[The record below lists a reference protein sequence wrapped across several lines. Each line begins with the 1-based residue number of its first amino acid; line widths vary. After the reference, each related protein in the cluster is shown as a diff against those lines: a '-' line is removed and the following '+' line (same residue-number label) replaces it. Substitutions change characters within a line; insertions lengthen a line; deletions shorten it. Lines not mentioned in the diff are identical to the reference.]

1 MEAPQGA
8 EDSEEDSDFEDEPPE
23 ATSSNAD
30 GRGSGTATNPLG
42 LPLTH
47 NIELKGNPSH
57 LESKETKTELHD
69 VLSCNVNISIVSFP
83 YRKGEIF
90 LQVLPSGELHI
101 PGQGSSEGI
110 YMQFLFFVFCFFS
123 SIVSCFQKQPQEP
136 SATQGPELSPK
147 SF

>member
-1 MEAPQGA
+1 MVAFIPVLYFGMPQLQFLELGAQLQPPLFRFRSQVEVEAPQGA

-57 LESKETKTELHD
+57 LESKETNTELHD

-90 LQVLPSGELHI
+90 SPSPPQRRTPYPRPGEL
-101 PGQGSSEGI
+101 
-110 YMQFLFFVFCFFS
+110 
-123 SIVSCFQKQPQEP
+123 
-136 SATQGPELSPK
+136 
-147 SF
+147 